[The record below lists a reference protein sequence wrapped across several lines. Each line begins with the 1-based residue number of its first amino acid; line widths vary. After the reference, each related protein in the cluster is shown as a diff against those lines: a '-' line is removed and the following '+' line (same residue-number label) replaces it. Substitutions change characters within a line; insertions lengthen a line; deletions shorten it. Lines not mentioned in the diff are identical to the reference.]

1 MIFVIM
7 NSVIKMKLQT
17 IEKVRRYLLAYHGL
31 LNEHIFEGKAGI
43 SDFVGLVGCVQ
54 FDPIDIC
61 GRNAD
66 LTFQSRINN
75 YNKSMLEELL
85 YQDRSLMD
93 YFDKNLSIIRTSDWP
108 LMSRRR
114 DQFRNESRSSEVVE
128 KHEQMIMEYLEE
140 NEYAC
145 SKDIDLKERA
155 DWYWSASS
163 SARVVLE
170 TLYFRGDLVIHH
182 KKGTIKYY
190 SKREHLFHDQ
200 LNDQTFSDDEHDDC
214 FLLRRIKAVGMLW
227 DKPSDALLGV
237 LDLKSARRKAAFKR
251 LLENN
256 KIVEVTVE
264 GIKDAL
270 FVPSEHIDLFEN
282 PPEIREV
289 RTEFLAPL
297 DNLLWDRK
305 LISAIFGFDY
315 KWEIYEPEH
324 KRLHGYYVIP
334 VIQNDAFVG
343 RIEVINQKKT
353 KTLLIKRFWQEKY
366 VHMESLRECIE
377 RFASFNQAN
386 HIEYSPDWFIVNL
399 NGSSESL

>member
-1 MIFVIM
+1 M
-7 NSVIKMKLQT
+7 NSVIKMKMQT

-31 LNEHIFEGKAGI
+31 LNEHIFEGKSGI
-43 SDFVGLVGCVQ
+43 SDFVELVGCVQ

-66 LTFQSRINN
+66 LTLQSRVRH
-75 YNKSMLEELL
+75 YKKSMLDELL
-85 YQDRSLMD
+85 YHDRSLMD
-93 YFDKNLSIIRTSDWP
+93 YFDKNLSIILTADWP

-114 DQFRNESRSSEVVE
+114 EQFRKESRSSEVAD
-128 KHEQMIMEYLEE
+128 KHEQMILDYLEE

-163 SARVVLE
+163 LARVVLE

-190 SKREHLFHDQ
+190 SKKEHLFNDQ
-200 LNDQTFSDDEHDDC
+200 LIDQSFSDDEHDDL
-214 FLLRRIKAVGMLW
+214 FLLRRIKAVGLLW
-227 DKPSDALLGV
+227 DKPSDALLGIM
-237 LDLKSARRKAAFKR
+237 DLKSARRKAALRR
-251 LLENN
+251 LLESN
-256 KIVEVTVE
+256 KIISVNID
-264 GIKDAL
+264 GIKDSM
-270 FVPSEHIDLFEN
+270 FVPSENIDLFEN
-282 PPEIREV
+282 PPEVRQT

-297 DNLLWDRK
+297 DNLMWDRK

-324 KRLHGYYVIP
+324 KRKHGYYVIP
-334 VIQNDAFVG
+334 VIQNDAIVG

-353 KTLLIKRFWQEKY
+353 KTLLIKRFWQEKPIDL
-366 VHMESLRECIE
+366 ESLNECIE
-377 RFASFNQAN
+377 RFALFNQAK
-386 HIEYSPDWFIVNL
+386 HIEYADDWIILMTEV
-399 NGSSESL
+399 SSEVL

>member
-1 MIFVIM
+1 M
-7 NSVIKMKLQT
+7 NSVIKMKIQT

-31 LNEHIFEGKAGI
+31 LNEHIFEGKSGI
-43 SDFVGLVGCVQ
+43 TKFVRVVGCVQ

-66 LTFQSRINN
+66 LTLQSRVRH
-75 YNKSMLEELL
+75 YKKSMLEELL
-85 YQDRSLMD
+85 YEDRSMMD
-93 YFDKNLSIIRTSDWP
+93 YFDKNLSIIPTSDWP
-108 LMSRRR
+108 LMSRHRE
-114 DQFRNESRSSEVVE
+114 QFRTDSRSSEVTD
-128 KHEQMIMEYLEE
+128 KHEQMILDYLSDHP
-140 NEYAC
+140 YVC

-200 LNDQTFSDDEHDDC
+200 LIDRSFSDDEHDDL
-214 FLLRRIKAVGMLW
+214 FLLRRIKAVGILW

-237 LDLKSARRKAAFKR
+237 MDLKSVRRKAAFGR
-251 LLENN
+251 LLESN
-256 KIVEVTVE
+256 KIIRVIID
-264 GIKDAL
+264 GIKDPL
-270 FVPSEHIDLFEN
+270 FIPSESIDLFEN
-282 PPEIREV
+282 PPEV
-289 RTEFLAPL
+289 NQPRTEFLAPL

-324 KRLHGYYVIP
+324 KRKYGYYVIP
-334 VIQNDAFVG
+334 VIQDDQFVG

-353 KTLLIKRFWQEKY
+353 KTLLIKRFWQEKSIN
-366 VHMESLRECIE
+366 MESLRECIE
-377 RFASFNQAN
+377 RFALFNLAK
-386 HIEYSPDWFIVNL
+386 HIEYVDGWINPATEV
-399 NGSSESL
+399 SSEVL